1 LFRSLPSA
9 LLRVKFLVGSRAVWN
24 IDLEL
29 SGTAAFLRAL
39 YRKEMRDVVNDRIK
53 HRERFRPFAGA
64 VPLEHV
70 REFFELES
78 HSPYMQFVVPVRESA
93 LA

>member
-1 LFRSLPSA
+1 MEYGPGALGHRSILASP
-9 LLRVKFLVGSRAVWN
+9 
-24 IDLEL
+24 L
-29 SGTAAFLRAL
+29 S
-39 YRKEMRDVVNDRIK
+39 KEMRDVVNDRIK

-64 VPLEHV
+64 VPLEHA

-93 LA
+93 RYTIIPAAGRRLWRSR

>member
-1 LFRSLPSA
+1 
-9 LLRVKFLVGSRAVWN
+9 
-24 IDLEL
+24 
-29 SGTAAFLRAL
+29 
-39 YRKEMRDVVNDRIK
+39 MRDVVNDRIE

-64 VPLEHV
+64 VPLEHA